1 MDLLKRRD
9 QFKPLETAT
18 DSLKA
23 HAGSSSTKSS
33 SKEKSDKKVDD
44 KNNNNKPNSIPKEP
58 SASVKPSSNVLST
71 SFLRGIGGKGAVDSN
86 KRYNKKWDL
95 DQFGQQCQ
103 ETDTNAMKRGGITK
117 HNLLHPDDPIPVPL
131 EELQASQLKEIL
143 MDYDAPTIIS
153 FGKRR
158 SGKSWFTRDCLE
170 LLKDRYPF
178 GLVMSG
184 TAHNGFWQHHIPDSY
199 IYDHYDPRVLAK
211 LLGRQM
217 KLVLAMEHHPELQ
230 GVINPEVFV
239 ILDDIIHD
247 KAVRYDPVLTS
258 FFTFGRHFKITIFIC
273 SQYAKGIN
281 PTLRGNCDIVIMYK
295 QRQEIQEKSL
305 FEDFAELM
313 KRDAFD
319 ELMKSSTRVPHTCVI
334 MHSEGKY
341 DSGNFTQ
348 ASDEDEHSSLI
359 KDVYFRYKARD
370 PGDYQVGC
378 QEFWGKERNNR
389 NGDGQKSARRYLQ
402 MTSIFDQDY
411 PAQQISSI
419 EL

>member
-1 MDLLKRRD
+1 MENQLKKRD

-23 HAGSSSTKSS
+23 HASSSSSKKKDPVDHQYIRKTIDALNKPQKMKTHVRPAVYSTTTSAAPAYGSSEDEGTKGSSSNATIAY
-33 SKEKSDKKVDD
+33 KK
-44 KNNNNKPNSIPKEP
+44 
-58 SASVKPSSNVLST
+58 
-71 SFLRGIGGKGAVDSN
+71 
-86 KRYNKKWDL
+86 
-95 DQFGQQCQ
+95 
-103 ETDTNAMKRGGITK
+103 GGIER

-131 EELQASQLKEIL
+131 EKLDPNSLRDIL

-158 SGKSWFTRDCLE
+158 SGKSWITRDCLE
-170 LLKDRYPF
+170 LLKERYPF
-178 GLVMSG
+178 GIVMSG
-184 TAHNGFWQHHIPDSY
+184 TAHNGFWQGHVPDSY

-217 KLVLAMEHHPELQ
+217 KLVLAIKEHPELESL
-230 GVINPEVFV
+230 INPEVFV

-281 PTLRGNCDIVIMYK
+281 PTLRGNCDLVVMYR
-295 QRQEIQEKSL
+295 QRQEMQQASL

-319 ELMKSSTRVPHTCVI
+319 ELMKTATRVPHQCVI
-334 MHSEGKY
+334 MHSEGRY
-341 DSGNFTQ
+341 ESGSFKKQ
-348 ASDEDEHSSLI
+348 GEEDEHSPMI
-359 KDVYFRYKARD
+359 KDVYFTYKARD
-370 PGDYQVGC
+370 PGDFQVGC
-378 QEFWGKERNNR
+378 QEFWAKERMSR
-389 NGDGQKSARRYLQ
+389 NGEGQKAARRYLH
-402 MTSIFDQDY
+402 MTEIFEQDY
-411 PAQQISSI
+411 PQQHLSQFGV
-419 EL
+419 